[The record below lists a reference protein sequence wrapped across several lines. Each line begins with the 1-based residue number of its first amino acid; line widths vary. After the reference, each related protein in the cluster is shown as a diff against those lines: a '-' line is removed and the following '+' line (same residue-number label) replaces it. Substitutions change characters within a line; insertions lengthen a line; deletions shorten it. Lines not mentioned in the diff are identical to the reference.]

1 MIMSEKDR
9 RLIDYNPAEP
19 SLEML
24 SQLQASLFAGL
35 ILTNQELIRRW
46 RTIGDLGK
54 DLGGDSVPDA
64 GTLLEGADRL
74 EVLTRLLQAELN
86 RIVRDRGKRRRSH
99 ETHAHSEAYEWQASD
114 SETLGLSP
122 TTPEHQSA

>member
-9 RLIDYNPAEP
+9 RLIDYNPAEL

-24 SQLQASLFAGL
+24 SQLQASLFARL

-74 EVLTRLLQAELN
+74 EVLTRPLQAELN
-86 RIVRDRGKRRRSH
+86 RIVRRPG
-99 ETHAHSEAYEWQASD
+99 ETEAK
-114 SETLGLSP
+114 P
-122 TTPEHQSA
+122 